1 MGPTVLVLRAAKG
14 VEATAD
20 IFLGCFGAIAEFSLL
35 FACIAFSLAT
45 NVTFARCSRTFG
57 NGS

>member
-1 MGPTVLVLRAAKG
+1 MLKPQL
-14 VEATAD
+14 
-20 IFLGCFGAIAEFSLL
+20 IFSWDALIGAITEFSLL